1 MRNFKELK
9 VWQKAR
15 VLIKDVHV
23 LSAKFP
29 NEEKF
34 GMTQQLRN
42 AALSISNNIAEGC
55 GRRTDA
61 DFKRFIDIACGSAT
75 ETENMIYLSLDLNFM
90 SMEDHTIMIGKIE
103 EIQKMLIGLYNSLN

>member
-15 VLIKDVHV
+15 MLVKDVHTI
-23 LSAKFP
+23 SAQFP

-34 GMTQQLRN
+34 GITQQLKN
-42 AALSISNNIAEGC
+42 AVLSITNNIAEGC
-55 GRRTDA
+55 GRRTDME
-61 DFKRFIDIACGSAT
+61 FKRFIDIACGSAT
-75 ETENMIYLSLDLNFM
+75 ETENMIYLALDLNFIKN
-90 SMEDHTIMIGKIE
+90 EEHEILIQKTE

>member
-15 VLIKDVHV
+15 VLVKEVYLV
-23 LSAKFP
+23 SAKFP
-29 NEEKF
+29 SEERY
-34 GMTQQLRN
+34 GITQQFRN
-42 AALSISNNIAEGC
+42 ATISISNNIAEGC

-61 DFKRFIDIACGSAT
+61 DFKRFIDISCGSAT
-75 ETENMIYLSLDLNFM
+75 ETENMTYLALDLNFIKTEEHQKLI
-90 SMEDHTIMIGKIE
+90 SAIE

>member
-15 VLIKDVHV
+15 VLVKDIYVI
-23 LSAKFP
+23 SARFP
-29 NEEKF
+29 MEERF
-34 GMTQQLRN
+34 GFTQQMRN
-42 AALSISNNIAEGC
+42 ATISISNNISEGC

-61 DFKRFIDIACGSAT
+61 DFKRFIDIACGSST
-75 ETENMIYLSLDLNFM
+75 ETENMIYLSLDLEYIKTEQHEM
-90 SMEDHTIMIGKIE
+90 LIVKVE

>member
-15 VLIKDVHV
+15 VLVKDVHRI
-23 LSAKFP
+23 SAKFP

-34 GMTQQLRN
+34 GITQQLRN

-75 ETENMIYLSLDLNFM
+75 ETENMIYLALDLNFIKTD
-90 SMEDHTIMIGKIE
+90 E
-103 EIQKMLIGLYNSLN
+103 LYNSIN

>member
-15 VLIKDVHV
+15 VLVKDVHII
-23 LSAKFP
+23 SAKFP

-42 AALSISNNIAEGC
+42 ATLSISDNIAEGC
-55 GRRTDA
+55 GRRTDLE
-61 DFKRFIDIACGSAT
+61 FKRFIDIACGSAT
-75 ETENMIYLSLDLNFM
+75 ETENMIYLALDLSFIKT
-90 SMEDHTIMIGKIE
+90 EEHEKLIEKIE

>member
-15 VLIKDVHV
+15 VLVKDVHL

-55 GRRTDA
+55 GRRTDG

-90 SMEDHTIMIGKIE
+90 TKEDHSMMIERIE

>member
-15 VLIKDVHV
+15 ILVKEVHII
-23 LSAKFP
+23 SAKFP
-29 NEEKF
+29 KEERF
-34 GMTQQLRN
+34 GMTQQFRN

-75 ETENMIYLSLDLNFM
+75 ETENMIYLSLDLNFIKPD
-90 SMEDHTIMIGKIE
+90 EHEKLIEKIE